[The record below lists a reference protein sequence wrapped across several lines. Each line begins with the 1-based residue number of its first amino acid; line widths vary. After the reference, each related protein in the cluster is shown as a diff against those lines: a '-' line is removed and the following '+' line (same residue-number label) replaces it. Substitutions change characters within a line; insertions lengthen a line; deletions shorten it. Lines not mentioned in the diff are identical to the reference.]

1 MNALLTS
8 TAIVAL
14 AEMGDKTQLL
24 AFTLAA
30 RFQRPWPVLGG
41 ILAATILN
49 HGLAATFGAT
59 LASWLGPQVL
69 RWVVGLSFLGFAVWT
84 LVPDQDE
91 DVAERPGWG
100 PFATTAIL
108 FFVAEMGDK
117 TQLATVALGA
127 RFQAV
132 VAVTCGTTLGMMI
145 ADGAAVVLG
154 TRLPTL
160 IPMHWMRRLA
170 ATLFAAFGLI
180 TLFWP

>member
-1 MNALLTS
+1 MDILLTS

-30 RFQRPWPVLGG
+30 RFQRPWTVLGG

-49 HGLAATFGAT
+49 HGLAATGGAT
-59 LASWLGPQVL
+59 LASWIGPHL
-69 RWVVGLSFLGFAVWT
+69 LKWVVGLSFLGFAAWT
-84 LVPDQDE
+84 LVPDRDE

-100 PFATTAIL
+100 AFATTATL

-127 RFQAV
+127 RFQAIF
-132 VAVTCGTTLGMMI
+132 AVTCGTTLGMMI
-145 ADGAAVVLG
+145 ADGAAVFLG

-170 ATLFAAFGLI
+170 AALFAAFGLV
-180 TLFWP
+180 TLLWS